1 MTDHNSVGGEYWT
14 YQTIPDQLVLKN
26 SDHRNTPVQHIELQP
41 CTGVS
46 YVSPT
51 SGVLHNLLMII
62 VVENDPGKSIVTEG
76 MSRDCEQNNPPSKSF
91 VTKKH
96 SFWKN
101 EE

>member
-1 MTDHNSVGGEYWT
+1 MTDHNSVGGECWT
-14 YQTIPDQLVLKN
+14 YQTIPDQPN
-26 SDHRNTPVQHIELQP
+26 SPVQHIGHQP

-51 SGVLHNLLMII
+51 LGVLHNLLMII

-91 VTKKH
+91 VTKNIVPGKMRN
-96 SFWKN
+96 KN
-101 EE
+101 LLK